1 LINQLPPIDVVL
13 LQHAGPQSLILALN
27 QIPGLRF
34 EQRILVAHSDEVVV
48 ALAPLVGD
56 TGQILARALCVAGSS
71 EPSCTRCSSQGS
83 SSFNRLRFSTSAT
96 SSSVENWPR
105 TTRMSCLIT
114 SSAQSTSSRPPTT
127 TGRRLGFTCDRY
139 YLNVLLQT
147 VAVQVEHQV
156 VHKVEPVAH
165 DDERQLVGQLGLLQ
179 KVLYPLGLVDA
190 GLANDAFD
198 LFELGAFKRVVN
210 AQIAKVVDQPLRV
223 EHVGVH
229 HGPLDVVQVRV
240 VLQRPLQ
247 QASLLA
253 QAGNVSLVVVREHLV
268 AKDGVGHLRR
278 GHEILLHEDVNN
290 EADIGQRFVVLDQ
303 HLGELQAL
311 LVVDAHQ
318 VAQQEDSHL
327 LGVEH
332 NLLELPSLGKALND
346 LVGHIGSQVDA
357 QSQCWISLF
366 HQVAKLLRAF
376 QLVLFQ
382 PFLNNLFATLLQHWS
397 AQLQALVFVQLALD
411 GEVLQHWRSSARLH
425 WHLLKSLNSLR
436 RTQDTLWR
444 AGGHFGRFGVVALL
458 EQGVEFAQE
467 QIVRALKPF
476 LAIVAPIVNYL
487 TAGQRGMPI
496 EHLHWS
502 RVALQTPMIS
512 GRLRHQSDSI
522 DSNPTPEGDLFGHGV
537 RFDFRF
543 QFDVEYLQ
551 TLAGLQRDHFANGI
565 HDGTIGRYWPPSR
578 IIVIVHVHNHYLGG
592 FANFLSDADE
602 PIRLHVRAARVVM
615 ETTTECYE
623 STCEW
628 SPVLIDGSCSTEETD
643 SEDQADSQFNT
654 ANKFVAK
661 PAPVS
666 VYQRQ
671 HPAGR
676 IRDLFRQPHGGVEQ
690 IDFQRPELTEQA
702 SGDWETPETEDGSST
717 ATTRSA
723 RSRLRNSS
731 SGIPKRIRRETT
743 ESFHV
748 LSTDAVES
756 EDSYSNSEA
765 SLHSCKVTEMDNNIH
780 PALES
785 DVMVYSDEVE
795 DIGKCFVI
803 AFDVAMQSEISIDM
817 PINHTFSFTPTIEGP
832 GRVCTADCLF
842 PRVQALEVTRQ
853 GDEDGRE
860 FILSKIA
867 EESSSSSAAKI
878 HEFHVSGGSLDH
890 DDDDSDSY
898 VYEMEE
904 RQDLIDFSTANK
916 TAHEERQDLIDF
928 SAANKTAHEEK
939 QDQLINFTAANKT
952 VHEERQDLID
962 FSAANKTAH
971 EEKQDQLINFTAA
984 NKTAHEE
991 RQDLIDFSAANKTA
1005 HEEKQDLIDF
1015 SAANKTAHEERQDQL
1030 INFTA
1035 ANKTAHEER
1044 QDQLINFSA
1053 ANKTAREERQDQ
1065 LINFSAANKT
1075 AHEEKQDQLINFT
1088 AANKTAHEE
1097 RQDQLINFS
1106 AANKTAHEERQDQL
1120 INFSAANKTAHEEKQ
1135 DQLIN
1140 FSAAN
1145 KAAHEEKQDRVN
1157 FSAANETAHAKKQD
1171 LIDFSAAN
1179 KTAQPEEVHVTTE
1192 DSGRVIFEV
1201 LGSREEKLSSRSSA
1215 SNNNDAGFSFVID
1228 SQTAPVDNE
1237 LDDAD
1242 LIKFGVSAEFDA
1254 FNNSYRQISRSNF
1267 PAAYTIPTNHN
1278 TTEMVDSRDNKTFRS
1293 ATPDEFEL
1301 DYISSSQSSSP
1312 ESDREASQQQLLPL
1326 ILSFLAVGAF
1336 WRVSA
1341 ETDDKPTEPLASVRA
1356 STDRALR
1363 PWQRWWL
1370 LCTASCRCCG
1380 STRRVLRPA
1389 SDSGTARQPAGQCFA
1404 RISSVSL
1411 AQLRRVD
1418 LHQADTNRRPVAV
1431 VVRLRDDAQRVAVK
1445 FSQKFTNYKNRV
1457 NPIRPQMIS
1466 KCSVSIND
1474 APTKAEDQREQQQ
1487 QQQQQQQTQQQRQSQ
1502 SQGTNQVV
1510 VPCQQRLWQLGSVLL
1525 FVLGLSV
1532 FILASLLLSVRTG
1545 LGPDGTSAS
1554 SLMASGFASLTGSC
1568 AIMLHMKMRQYC
1580 TAVGLFQAV
1589 VETVS
1594 LYNAET
1600 WTLTDALERQLDA
1613 AYAAMLRAAL
1623 GVRNGPGSETNAAL
1637 YTRARLK
1644 RPSDLLLGRRLR
1656 LASHVIRSEA
1666 RRLEPLHEVLLLK
1679 LQGPRRR
1686 GQGRTAR
1693 CPDRLSTDAG
1703 APDQAGGNVLVLATS
1718 SAFSRIPELSRDS
1731 DFEVYIERLEQY
1743 FVCAKVT
1750 EEPTKVATLC
1760 TAIGETAY
1768 TVLRN
1773 LCQPDKVSER
1783 SYDGLK
1789 KILQDHYAPAPSEIA
1804 ACFKFQQRMQ
1814 LPGEDFATFLAGLK
1828 AATLHCNFG
1837 TALEERLRDQAVFG
1851 LRNDAIRSKLLEI
1864 SKLTYALMVATV
1876 SSMEA
1881 AQRYASEIA
1890 PRTLETAAA
1899 ISKDVDG
1906 RDCPFELDTGSA
1918 VTLIPKKMAD
1928 ERLPGLRLQ
1937 PTAMVLRTYTNE
1949 QFKPLGEAR
1958 VAFIEEPAVNCLLI
1972 DEDVGSA
1979 LTAKTGDLP
1988 AAHQDGSS
1996 DGNLAPGPGPGDGI
2010 VKPAAG
2016 SPARRYPER
2025 ARECGLCRDC
2035 SWKPHLPDGVMLIR
2049 TGASLSFARSWS
2061 EYENGFGNE
2070 VDGWMGLRKIHELT
2084 GNTPRRLRVEAVTW
2098 SNVLYV
2104 CEYSGFSVGN
2114 ASTNYTMTFD
2124 KYLSGSSNTTSDSL
2138 FYHKGMQF
2146 STMDRDND
2154 QHSSVFCSSSGG
2166 NGAYCTLRCRANLE
2180 LPELQMSAIIGLYY
2194 GIKQARTCLLQQ
2206 QQLIAPAFAAYHDCR
2221 CSFILPTQPPQQP
2234 PSFSV
2239 AEPRQVMEEQNRRSF
2254 GRRRRNRTIFSE
2266 RQLEEL
2272 ERLFALTHYPD
2283 SYQHNSWPPRV
2294 QAMKTCQMEVAVTR
2308 QPGYGYG
2315 FEVAA
2320 VPDETAVDSSSVVA
2334 VVSHVL
2340 EGGPAEGR
2348 LQPLDRVLAC
2358 NGVSIPA
2365 VRIDQQRRRRRPDE
2379 LLIGK
2384 LLRSPPTVLLSIER
2398 RQPRAAAASTRTLAA
2413 EAQATFTVVHQ
2424 RRRAKSFGASTLP
2437 PVRIGGFD
2445 GVSASA
2451 VASTERLARH
2461 LSEARELRIDLAR
2474 YSTAA
2479 GAIRNVQLWPDP
2491 DGGFGMR
2498 LAGGNASGV
2507 FVDDATPGRPAYNAG
2522 IRTGDRLLEA
2532 SGVWLDGPS
2541 ATKEA
2546 AMLALMSGGPTVQAA
2561 VAADPIGFARLNTGE
2576 TPGDLFHVCARFDL
2590 PPTCDGLDVHAG
2602 DILRVEN
2609 TTADGRLG
2617 AWEAVKIHPPV
2628 AARAPHTRG
2637 RVPSAA
2643 RADQLA
2649 MLTGRSPPAYIRVAL
2664 GRADAAG
2671 PSPLLLLGPLA
2682 PLALPGLEARA
2693 ALPNAEFHL
2702 VSQEDVEEVGEALL
2716 LPTPPPI
2723 VIYVGSGKKRWREW
2737 RQRDRLNAIVSLGG
2751 ARQQP
2756 EADAAR
2762 LVSGVLAAVRR
2773 CRQEPVWMPVSA
2785 ERVGGDGCCN
2795 EGGQDDEVLAVEQG
2809 LMQLFPNIGL
2819 DLPPAH
2825 FKEEAEARLR
2835 LRQRRLPS
2843 SPSSPMENGVSDD
2856 FADCE
2861 PSPESLR
2868 QLRDRC
2874 LQCQFDRA
2882 DGGRLTCPATGA
2894 TLDIPPGA
2902 LPAASGSCDILFG
2915 VSPTQPLL
2923 LVGPSGLSFQRPAR
2937 LLNLPIAWS
2946 RRLRIFSASQGDEI
2960 TELGWVSDL
2969 IEGRLDTF
2977 SIGLDAF

>member
-1 LINQLPPIDVVL
+1 
-13 LQHAGPQSLILALN
+13 
-27 QIPGLRF
+27 
-34 EQRILVAHSDEVVV
+34 
-48 ALAPLVGD
+48 
-56 TGQILARALCVAGSS
+56 
-71 EPSCTRCSSQGS
+71 
-83 SSFNRLRFSTSAT
+83 
-96 SSSVENWPR
+96 
-105 TTRMSCLIT
+105 
-114 SSAQSTSSRPPTT
+114 
-127 TGRRLGFTCDRY
+127 
-139 YLNVLLQT
+139 
-147 VAVQVEHQV
+147 
-156 VHKVEPVAH
+156 
-165 DDERQLVGQLGLLQ
+165 
-179 KVLYPLGLVDA
+179 
-190 GLANDAFD
+190 
-198 LFELGAFKRVVN
+198 
-210 AQIAKVVDQPLRV
+210 
-223 EHVGVH
+223 
-229 HGPLDVVQVRV
+229 
-240 VLQRPLQ
+240 
-247 QASLLA
+247 
-253 QAGNVSLVVVREHLV
+253 
-268 AKDGVGHLRR
+268 
-278 GHEILLHEDVNN
+278 
-290 EADIGQRFVVLDQ
+290 
-303 HLGELQAL
+303 
-311 LVVDAHQ
+311 
-318 VAQQEDSHL
+318 
-327 LGVEH
+327 
-332 NLLELPSLGKALND
+332 
-346 LVGHIGSQVDA
+346 
-357 QSQCWISLF
+357 
-366 HQVAKLLRAF
+366 
-376 QLVLFQ
+376 
-382 PFLNNLFATLLQHWS
+382 
-397 AQLQALVFVQLALD
+397 
-411 GEVLQHWRSSARLH
+411 
-425 WHLLKSLNSLR
+425 
-436 RTQDTLWR
+436 
-444 AGGHFGRFGVVALL
+444 
-458 EQGVEFAQE
+458 
-467 QIVRALKPF
+467 
-476 LAIVAPIVNYL
+476 
-487 TAGQRGMPI
+487 
-496 EHLHWS
+496 
-502 RVALQTPMIS
+502 
-512 GRLRHQSDSI
+512 
-522 DSNPTPEGDLFGHGV
+522 
-537 RFDFRF
+537 
-543 QFDVEYLQ
+543 
-551 TLAGLQRDHFANGI
+551 
-565 HDGTIGRYWPPSR
+565 
-578 IIVIVHVHNHYLGG
+578 
-592 FANFLSDADE
+592 
-602 PIRLHVRAARVVM
+602 
-615 ETTTECYE
+615 
-623 STCEW
+623 
-628 SPVLIDGSCSTEETD
+628 
-643 SEDQADSQFNT
+643 
-654 ANKFVAK
+654 
-661 PAPVS
+661 
-666 VYQRQ
+666 
-671 HPAGR
+671 
-676 IRDLFRQPHGGVEQ
+676 
-690 IDFQRPELTEQA
+690 
-702 SGDWETPETEDGSST
+702 
-717 ATTRSA
+717 
-723 RSRLRNSS
+723 
-731 SGIPKRIRRETT
+731 
-743 ESFHV
+743 
-748 LSTDAVES
+748 
-756 EDSYSNSEA
+756 
-765 SLHSCKVTEMDNNIH
+765 
-780 PALES
+780 
-785 DVMVYSDEVE
+785 
-795 DIGKCFVI
+795 
-803 AFDVAMQSEISIDM
+803 
-817 PINHTFSFTPTIEGP
+817 
-832 GRVCTADCLF
+832 
-842 PRVQALEVTRQ
+842 
-853 GDEDGRE
+853 
-860 FILSKIA
+860 
-867 EESSSSSAAKI
+867 
-878 HEFHVSGGSLDH
+878 
-890 DDDDSDSY
+890 
-898 VYEMEE
+898 
-904 RQDLIDFSTANK
+904 
-916 TAHEERQDLIDF
+916 
-928 SAANKTAHEEK
+928 
-939 QDQLINFTAANKT
+939 
-952 VHEERQDLID
+952 
-962 FSAANKTAH
+962 
-971 EEKQDQLINFTAA
+971 
-984 NKTAHEE
+984 
-991 RQDLIDFSAANKTA
+991 
-1005 HEEKQDLIDF
+1005 
-1015 SAANKTAHEERQDQL
+1015 
-1030 INFTA
+1030 
-1035 ANKTAHEER
+1035 
-1044 QDQLINFSA
+1044 
-1053 ANKTAREERQDQ
+1053 
-1065 LINFSAANKT
+1065 
-1075 AHEEKQDQLINFT
+1075 
-1088 AANKTAHEE
+1088 
-1097 RQDQLINFS
+1097 
-1106 AANKTAHEERQDQL
+1106 
-1120 INFSAANKTAHEEKQ
+1120 
-1135 DQLIN
+1135 
-1140 FSAAN
+1140 
-1145 KAAHEEKQDRVN
+1145 
-1157 FSAANETAHAKKQD
+1157 
-1171 LIDFSAAN
+1171 
-1179 KTAQPEEVHVTTE
+1179 
-1192 DSGRVIFEV
+1192 
-1201 LGSREEKLSSRSSA
+1201 
-1215 SNNNDAGFSFVID
+1215 
-1228 SQTAPVDNE
+1228 
-1237 LDDAD
+1237 
-1242 LIKFGVSAEFDA
+1242 
-1254 FNNSYRQISRSNF
+1254 
-1267 PAAYTIPTNHN
+1267 
-1278 TTEMVDSRDNKTFRS
+1278 
-1293 ATPDEFEL
+1293 
-1301 DYISSSQSSSP
+1301 
-1312 ESDREASQQQLLPL
+1312 
-1326 ILSFLAVGAF
+1326 
-1336 WRVSA
+1336 
-1341 ETDDKPTEPLASVRA
+1341 
-1356 STDRALR
+1356 
-1363 PWQRWWL
+1363 
-1370 LCTASCRCCG
+1370 
-1380 STRRVLRPA
+1380 
-1389 SDSGTARQPAGQCFA
+1389 SGTARQPAGQCFA

-1474 APTKAEDQREQQQ
+1474 APTKAEDQREQQ

-1958 VAFIEEPAVNCLLI
+1958 VAVSHNGQKAILPLL
-1972 DEDVGSA
+1972 VVSQGSVPLLGRDWMA
-1979 LTAKTGDLP
+1979 RLKLDCHAIMAQTGDLP

-2025 ARECGLCRDC
+2025 ARARAGTPGVSSGRKPLAKVVPNMRPILPRPPRDAKFMSSPWSDYLSATAFVSGSRFC
-2035 SWKPHLPDGVMLIR
+2035 LFSAARNADFAATAPGSLVYRIRWKDGVMLIR

-2166 NGAYCTLRCRANLE
+2166 NGALSYEALSYEALSYEALSYGTLSYEALSYEALSYETLSYEALSYEALSYEALSYGTLSYEALSYEYETLIRETYCTLRCRANLE
-2180 LPELQMSAIIGLYY
+2180 LPELQISAIIGLYY

-2234 PSFSV
+2234 LQQPPSFSV

-2266 RQLEEL
+2266 RRLEEL

-2283 SYQHNSWPPRV
+2283 VTIREQLAARIHCCDGLWRLPSTKPELPAQQLAAKSSSDEDVVTADIPSSITRAGYADDVAAVVSGPDPATLRNLMQQFADKAADWATQHGLKISVTKTVAVVFTKRRAYPSTPYEGLNTILNLPPLHLFIRAE
-2294 QAMKTCQMEVAVTR
+2294 AMKSASRLIRDKTLNNAPSGFMPMKTLIPHMDFVRRDLNNIHMDLGNVDSRPPALNIRRGFKTAIPGRDNIPLDVGVNRRSQGIHCFTDGSLFNGRAGAGIAIFHEGKMLLQESLHLGEETAEHHVTFCPYFNKARHKYLGHPQRMDELTTADNIRDLRAFVRDSGRMRCQMEVAVTR

-2960 TELGWVSDL
+2960 TELGWGVSLMTNVKILAAIFPHGFYSRQLTQSAAISPFHSNEWFKCAAATDDAPPTGSSPPANCSDQQAAAGPEIAAADDAAAAAAAVAAEAEVEADAETTVPLVDL
-2969 IEGRLDTF
+2969 QLCGRRQSRLAGVCTVRRCCTEVNAAARCCCGCWQVADSSVRLSTCDRLSELISFPPDAAADADGLAAKREAAAGLRSIWEAGDVEGLQLLLMQAQLQGPSPMHQLVEVVQQVAVLVQQPLRSRLSLGPGSRLRGQLVAKQLHFGKRGLGLLRPVLQLLLHQLPAVPPPERRLAVKALAGVTAAMGWCMSSWPQPGPTSAAQAGTTAARVLGPFKNQTDRRANEIATTTLRFLAALALNSNRTRRIAARISVPRRPRIAAAAHCLLCTCSGCPVVKLLSMLCGLSSAKQHLRESFAERQAIANAERRMRTGSGGGGLPAEHLDSRLQLLLMQAQLQGPSPMHQLVEVVQQVAVLVQQPLRSRLSLGPGSRLRGQLVAKQLHFGKRGLGLLRPVLQLLLHQLPAVPPPERRLAVKALAGVTAARSADAGAPPSSAKSRWPPKPSTAATLTAPEATSPMLPLSRIWMKLYQHPPAGPLLLQQLLLLLGCQRQLVADLEGLANGAHDAHRLHLLGGFEHVALERVPMAVSGDVAENLQVLRVVRHVEDPVDGVCMSSWPQPGPTPPPRLAPSCQGLGGRLKIRLTPSNEIATTTLRFLAALALNSNRTRRIAATISVRLCGLATSMLPIGEETWTLTATLERQLDSAHSGLLRAAFRADESVGTEALYDRAKLQRPSTILRRRRLQLAGHVIRVESYCPQPVQDVLLLTLQGPF
-2977 SIGLDAF
+2977 RRAHLSALNVNQQRVPVLLECVAVLVAKQQVRTGRPRRQLAESLANVHGYQTGLGCWTGGIGFAVGVLGSGFLHWIVGLAGVRMAGGSTLTKPSAVSNSTGLSESNSIAEPQAAIAQS